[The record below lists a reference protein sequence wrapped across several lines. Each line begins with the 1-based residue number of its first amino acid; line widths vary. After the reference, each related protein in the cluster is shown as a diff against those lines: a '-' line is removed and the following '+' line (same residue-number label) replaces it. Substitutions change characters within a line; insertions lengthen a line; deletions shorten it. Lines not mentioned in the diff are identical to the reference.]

1 MNGALGRNRTGT
13 ALRPTDFKSA
23 ASTCSATSASTEMVI
38 QRKNNKCNIKLES
51 YAKICL
57 IKDTDNKKYLCF
69 AAGDSVPAKLFS
81 IIYKDF

>member
-23 ASTCSATSASTEMVI
+23 ASTCSATSASTKMVI

-51 YAKICL
+51 FAKICL
-57 IKDTDNKKYLCF
+57 SKDTNVDKTWVLCGRRQRPGKAF
-69 AAGDSVPAKLFS
+69 FNT
-81 IIYKDF
+81 I